1 MSHQL
6 TFADSEFSTKRR
18 QTRKEIFLSRMEQI
32 LPWQNMVEV
41 IEPFYP
47 KAGNG
52 RRPYPLETM
61 LRIHC
66 MQHWYNLSD
75 GAMEDALYEIASMR
89 LFARLSLDSAL
100 PDRTTIMNF
109 RHLLEQHQLA
119 RQLFKTI
126 NRWLAEAGVMMT
138 QGTLVDATIIEA
150 PSSTKNKEQQRDP
163 EMHQTKKGNQWH
175 FGMKAHII
183 FIRSAS
189 QRDIM
194 SHQLTFADSEFSTKR
209 RQTRKEIFLSRM
221 EQILPWQNM
230 VEVIEPF
237 YPKAGNGRRPY
248 PLETMLRIHCMQHWY
263 NLSDGAMED
272 ALYEIASMRLFARLS
287 LDSALPDRT
296 TIMNF
301 RHLLE
306 QHQLARQLF
315 KTINR
320 WLAEAGVM
328 MTQGTLV
335 DATIIEAP
343 SSTKNKEQQ
352 RDPEMHQTKKGNQW
366 HFGMKAHIGVDAKS
380 GLTHSLV
387 TTAANEHDLN
397 QLGNL
402 LHGEEQF
409 VSADAGYQGAP
420 QREELAEVDVDW
432 LIAERP
438 GKVKTLKQH
447 PRKNKTAI
455 NIEYMKASIRA
466 RVEHP
471 FRIIKRQFGFVKARY
486 KGLLK
491 NDNQLAMLF
500 TLANLFRVDQMIR
513 QWERS
518 Q

>member
-32 LPWQNMVEV
+32 LPWQNMT
-41 IEPFYP
+41 
-47 KAGNG
+47 A
-52 RRPYPLETM
+52 
-61 LRIHC
+61 
-66 MQHWYNLSD
+66 
-75 GAMEDALYEIASMR
+75 
-89 LFARLSLDSAL
+89 
-100 PDRTTIMNF
+100 
-109 RHLLEQHQLA
+109 
-119 RQLFKTI
+119 
-126 NRWLAEAGVMMT
+126 
-138 QGTLVDATIIEA
+138 
-150 PSSTKNKEQQRDP
+150 
-163 EMHQTKKGNQWH
+163 
-175 FGMKAHII
+175 
-183 FIRSAS
+183 
-189 QRDIM
+189 
-194 SHQLTFADSEFSTKR
+194 
-209 RQTRKEIFLSRM
+209 
-221 EQILPWQNM
+221 
-230 VEVIEPF
+230 VIEPF

-402 LHGEEQF
+402 L
-409 VSADAGYQGAP
+409 
-420 QREELAEVDVDW
+420 
-432 LIAERP
+432 
-438 GKVKTLKQH
+438 VKTLKQH

>member
-6 TFADSEFSTKRR
+6 TFADSEFSSKRR

-126 NRWLAEAGVMMT
+126 SRWLAEAGVMMT
-138 QGTLVDATIIEA
+138 QGTL
-150 PSSTKNKEQQRDP
+150 
-163 EMHQTKKGNQWH
+163 
-175 FGMKAHII
+175 
-183 FIRSAS
+183 
-189 QRDIM
+189 
-194 SHQLTFADSEFSTKR
+194 
-209 RQTRKEIFLSRM
+209 
-221 EQILPWQNM
+221 
-230 VEVIEPF
+230 
-237 YPKAGNGRRPY
+237 
-248 PLETMLRIHCMQHWY
+248 
-263 NLSDGAMED
+263 
-272 ALYEIASMRLFARLS
+272 
-287 LDSALPDRT
+287 
-296 TIMNF
+296 
-301 RHLLE
+301 
-306 QHQLARQLF
+306 
-315 KTINR
+315 
-320 WLAEAGVM
+320 
-328 MTQGTLV
+328 
-335 DATIIEAP
+335 
-343 SSTKNKEQQ
+343 
-352 RDPEMHQTKKGNQW
+352 
-366 HFGMKAHIGVDAKS
+366 VDAKS

-397 QLGNL
+397 QPGNL

-409 VSADAGYQGAP
+409 VSADAGYQVAP

-438 GKVKTLKQH
+438 GKVRTLKQH

-500 TLANLFRVDQMIR
+500 TLANLFRADQMIR

-518 Q
+518 H

>member
-6 TFADSEFSTKRR
+6 TFADSEFSSKRR

-61 LRIHC
+61 LRIHY

-138 QGTLVDATIIEA
+138 QGTLVDA
-150 PSSTKNKEQQRDP
+150 
-163 EMHQTKKGNQWH
+163 
-175 FGMKAHII
+175 
-183 FIRSAS
+183 
-189 QRDIM
+189 
-194 SHQLTFADSEFSTKR
+194 
-209 RQTRKEIFLSRM
+209 
-221 EQILPWQNM
+221 
-230 VEVIEPF
+230 
-237 YPKAGNGRRPY
+237 
-248 PLETMLRIHCMQHWY
+248 
-263 NLSDGAMED
+263 
-272 ALYEIASMRLFARLS
+272 
-287 LDSALPDRT
+287 
-296 TIMNF
+296 
-301 RHLLE
+301 
-306 QHQLARQLF
+306 
-315 KTINR
+315 
-320 WLAEAGVM
+320 
-328 MTQGTLV
+328 
-335 DATIIEAP
+335 
-343 SSTKNKEQQ
+343 
-352 RDPEMHQTKKGNQW
+352 
-366 HFGMKAHIGVDAKS
+366 KS

-397 QLGNL
+397 QPGNL

-409 VSADAGYQGAP
+409 VSADAGYQVAP

-438 GKVKTLKQH
+438 GKVRTLKQH

-500 TLANLFRVDQMIR
+500 TLANLFRADQMIR

-518 Q
+518 H